1 MVTAVAKD
9 RKVLFEFETGFEATV
24 QARVDLHEP
33 SASRSPLAT
42 ARLPRCTAS
51 VRLASASNSTSKEY
65 EHERPHP
72 GRGGQRQ
79 ARPGNRAALRA
90 RIAGIDLQVGNVFG
104 PSGQPSSYLIGLQ
117 ETLRGERER
126 YETEIETLE
135 ALSDDDVRRYYTPVE
150 AQPVAQQQPGF
161 DPALNAVLA
170 NGAAAPA
177 GFVPGQICIE
187 DPLRSPASYSTLC
200 PPGQL
205 PAGQRV
211 ALNRAI
217 NGLDGLGS
225 ANP

>member
-1 MVTAVAKD
+1 MNDLIQLGVANAK
-9 RKVLFEFETGFEATV
+9 R
-24 QARVDLHEP
+24 
-33 SASRSPLAT
+33 
-42 ARLPRCTAS
+42 
-51 VRLASASNSTSKEY
+51 
-65 EHERPHP
+65 
-72 GRGGQRQ
+72 GREIEL
-79 ARPGNRAALRA
+79 LRA

-177 GFVPGQICIE
+177 GFVPGQMYQG
-187 DPLRSPASYSTLC
+187 PAAASS
-200 PPGQL
+200 
-205 PAGQRV
+205 
-211 ALNRAI
+211 
-217 NGLDGLGS
+217 
-225 ANP
+225 